1 MKFENLILNSLYV
14 ACFALCVLTVGAMIT
29 TTPASVAAAVATQSS
44 VAASADF
51 NG

>member
-29 TTPASVAAAVATQSS
+29 TTPASVASAVTPSA
-44 VAASADF
+44 AASADY

>member
-29 TTPASVAAAVATQSS
+29 TTPASVASAVTQNA
-44 VAASADF
+44 AASADY

>member
-14 ACFALCVLTVGAMIT
+14 ACFAVCVLTFGAMIT
-29 TTPASVAAAVATQSS
+29 TTPASVASVATQTSA
-44 VAASADF
+44 AASAGI

>member
-14 ACFALCVLTVGAMIT
+14 ACFAVCVLTLGAMVT
-29 TTPASVAAAVATQSS
+29 TTPASVSSVATQTS
-44 VAASADF
+44 VTAPAGV

>member
-29 TTPASVAAAVATQSS
+29 TTPASVASAVATQNA
-44 VAASADF
+44 AASADY

>member
-14 ACFALCVLTVGAMIT
+14 ACFALCVLTVGAMVT
-29 TTPASVAAAVATQSS
+29 TTPASAVASQAS

-51 NG
+51 HG